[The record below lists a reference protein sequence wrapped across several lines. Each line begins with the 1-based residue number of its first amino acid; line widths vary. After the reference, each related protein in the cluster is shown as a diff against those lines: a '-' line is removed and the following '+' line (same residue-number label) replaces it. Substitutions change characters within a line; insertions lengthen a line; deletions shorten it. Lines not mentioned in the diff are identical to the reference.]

1 MKGSKKQRK
10 IVNLGQHDEIKEGS
24 RSSMGSSTIKP
35 DSISQQSVEAPQTQ
49 NKESAAKS
57 NAVQQLVEEA
67 RRRSEHKVKSSSE
80 LRREK
85 HMNLI
90 EQTEKM
96 TREIH

>member
-1 MKGSKKQRK
+1 
-10 IVNLGQHDEIKEGS
+10 
-24 RSSMGSSTIKP
+24 MGSSTIKP
-35 DSISQQSVEAPQTQ
+35 DSISQQSVEAPQ
-49 NKESAAKS
+49 NKESTAKS

-67 RRRSEHKVKSSSE
+67 RRRSEQKVKSSSE